1 MILGLIRKF
10 MKTGKVSTFA
20 VALKEIDYQ
29 TLLLLA
35 GLFLVIG
42 GISEAGVIN
51 EISKLFLKIGGDNVF
66 LIYTLI
72 VWAIWS

>member
-42 GISEAGVIN
+42 GVSEAGVIN